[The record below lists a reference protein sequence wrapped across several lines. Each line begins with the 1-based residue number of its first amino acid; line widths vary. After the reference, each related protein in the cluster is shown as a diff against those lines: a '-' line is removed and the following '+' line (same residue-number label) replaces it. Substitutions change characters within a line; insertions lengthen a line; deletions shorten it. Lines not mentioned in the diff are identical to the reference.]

1 MSEGPAAVGDVHQG
15 LVRLQSSPCSC
26 RQTSSSVPT
35 NSLIYRISL
44 GRKARFSSS
53 LSRRKGLGLLQSGAR
68 ICLLFHV
75 GCPCPAALEA
85 SRLFAER
92 SMAPLLAGPSTLTLR
107 YCSAQRA
114 SDYWR
119 LHIPATPYFNPDS
132 KCVLHAR
139 PIEPIDGPTQS
150 PIPERHPRSVRMRF
164 SFRRGCKPG
173 MPPPNSSLYRMF

>member
-35 NSLIYRISL
+35 NSLNYRISL

-75 GCPCPAALEA
+75 GCLCPAALEA

-92 SMAPLLAGPSTLTLR
+92 SMAPLLAGPSFILARVPSITVTTLKYGRKVSGSRSLLVPNNHVVFAGNKTRFQPEPAPGHLH
-107 YCSAQRA
+107 CLGLLGQRA
-114 SDYWR
+114 KVNR
-119 LHIPATPYFNPDS
+119 
-132 KCVLHAR
+132 
-139 PIEPIDGPTQS
+139 S
-150 PIPERHPRSVRMRF
+150 P
-164 SFRRGCKPG
+164 
-173 MPPPNSSLYRMF
+173 LT